1 MHKIN
6 QLVYASLFLA
16 LALALPFLTGQI
28 PQIGAMLTPMH
39 FPVLLCGFLC
49 GWQWGIAVGFAAP
62 LLRSVLFGMPV
73 MYPMAIC
80 MALVLAT
87 YAAVAGM
94 LYRVFPQKRRFLYV
108 SLIISM
114 ILGRLVWGLA
124 RFLCVGLDIS
134 TFGLS
139 AFWDWCSCNVCSR
152 NPAAASDCACV
163 GDCFRKIHFRKT
175 VMQFVYIT
183 QDTFL
188 F

>member
-1 MHKIN
+1 MISKIN
-6 QLVYASLFLA
+6 RLVYASLFLA
-16 LALALPFLTGQI
+16 LALVLPFLTGQI

-49 GWQWGIAVGFAAP
+49 GWQWGIAVGFSAP

-73 MYPMAIC
+73 MYPMAVC
-80 MALVLAT
+80 MALELAT

-124 RFLCVGLDIS
+124 RFLCAGLDIS

-139 AFWDWCSCNVCSR
+139 AFWTGAVAMSVPGILLQLLIV
-152 NPAAASDCACV
+152 PALVIVSE
-163 GDCFRKIHFRKT
+163 K
-175 VMQFVYIT
+175 YISGK
-183 QDTFL
+183 Q
-188 F
+188 

>member
-1 MHKIN
+1 MISKIN
-6 QLVYASLFLA
+6 RLVYASLFLA
-16 LALALPFLTGQI
+16 LALVLPFLTGQI

-73 MYPMAIC
+73 MYPMAVC
-80 MALVLAT
+80 MALELAT

-124 RFLCVGLDIS
+124 RFLCAGLDIS

-139 AFWDWCSCNVCSR
+139 AFWT
-152 NPAAASDCACV
+152 
-163 GDCFRKIHFRKT
+163 GT
-175 VMQFVYIT
+175 VAMSVPGILLQLLIVPVLVIVSEKYI
-183 QDTFL
+183 FGKR
-188 F
+188 

>member
-1 MHKIN
+1 MISKIN
-6 QLVYASLFLA
+6 RLVYASLFLS
-16 LALALPFLTGQI
+16 LALVLPFLTGQI

-49 GWQWGIAVGFAAP
+49 GWQWGIAVGFSAP

-73 MYPMAIC
+73 MYPMAVC
-80 MALVLAT
+80 MALELAT

-114 ILGRLVWGLA
+114 IFGRLVWGLS
-124 RFLCVGLDIS
+124 RFLCAGLDIS

-139 AFWDWCSCNVCSR
+139 AFWTGAVAMSVPGVLLQLLIV
-152 NPAAASDCACV
+152 PALVIVSE
-163 GDCFRKIHFRKT
+163 K
-175 VMQFVYIT
+175 YISGK
-183 QDTFL
+183 Q
-188 F
+188 

>member
-1 MHKIN
+1 MISKIN
-6 QLVYASLFLA
+6 RLVYASLFLA
-16 LALALPFLTGQI
+16 LALVLPFLTGQI

-73 MYPMAIC
+73 MYPMAVC
-80 MALVLAT
+80 MALELAT

-94 LYRVFPQKRRFLYV
+94 LYRVFPQKRRFSYV
-108 SLIISM
+108 SLIIYM

-124 RFLCVGLDIS
+124 RFLCAGLDIS

-139 AFWDWCSCNVCSR
+139 AFWTGAVAMSVPGILLQLLIVPVLGIVSE
-152 NPAAASDCACV
+152 
-163 GDCFRKIHFRKT
+163 K
-175 VMQFVYIT
+175 YISGKR
-183 QDTFL
+183 
-188 F
+188 